1 MSDNPFLS
9 GSGVFLPGEGPV
21 LAWLKEA
28 VAEGEGI
35 NAADPC
41 YEIADRGM
49 DYILGKQASSRAN
62 AEQPAYLPRV
72 VINETRR
79 TVRRHV
85 SALTDVKPVYAFRT
99 ANPHFQQQSMLLNQL
114 TAVWWINTFADLA
127 LADAA
132 RYAAAAGS
140 GDLVCEYNPYYGPY
154 GDVQLFARDARDTIP
169 IRPSRD
175 GSIQNW
181 YGVILKEAHSV
192 NVLKA
197 MYPNRPDLFGQRS
210 PWGTGVFSKFKQGT
224 SRIMGGG
231 NQPIWDKMPKTGR
244 GVLSDEIVLYRAFF
258 NDPSLNTTN
267 HKILMGQAGTSWS
280 YLVNPGDRLYPRK
293 RLIVA
298 TESGVAFDGPSP
310 YWHGLF
316 PVSRLQLEHYPWT
329 FFGLPLIDIK
339 SGLPDAINKLLT
351 DMLTHIGQRANPA
364 VVGNARVPDSALRQ
378 FDPRRPNAKLRTNEQ
393 IGTGLSAWQT
403 QDLPSFSFE
412 LWQALRQ
419 AYHEITGDAQIDA
432 LQMSALTRVP
442 DADSME
448 AWMAAMSPELKMEGR
463 QVELCLREIAEMQ
476 KANIF
481 QYYDAARRVSIL
493 GDTGL
498 TLQDIDYDPG
508 NMGPAMQEGDEGY
521 LPKLN
526 VNNDIRDRAQFFLKL
541 FNFYVTPNSLLA
553 LNAKSEQMKYLQL
566 TRGGMCDMWTL
577 GKKLEIPEMGD
588 PPMMMLPALTPP
600 NEQEMAMLAAGGQ
613 VPGKQFDS
621 ATGQVMVMRTPQTI
635 PERLIAQVQLGLSLA
650 TGPAGATAGS
660 NPQGAGRKAS
670 AQESPEVE
678 RQKTADGGERIKVR
692 ESDKGGGR

>member
-1 MSDNPFLS
+1 MAENNPFLS
-9 GSGVFLPGEGPV
+9 GSGTFLPGGGPI
-21 LAWLKEA
+21 LSWLKEA
-28 VAEGEGI
+28 ITEGEGI
-35 NAADPC
+35 NSQDPC
-41 YEIADRGM
+41 YSIIDKGM
-49 DYILGKQASSRAN
+49 EYIMGQQASLRATN
-62 AEQPAYLPRV
+62 EQPAYLPKV

-99 ANPHFQQQSMLLNQL
+99 ANPNFQQQALLLNQL

-132 RYAAAAGS
+132 RYAAAGGS

-154 GDVQLFARDARDTIP
+154 GDVQLFARDSRDTIP

-192 NVLKA
+192 NVLRS
-197 MYPNRPDLFGQRS
+197 MYPNRPDLFGTRS
-210 PWGTGVFSKFKQGT
+210 PWGTGVFSKFKQGA
-224 SRIMGGG
+224 SKIMGGG
-231 NQPIWDKMPKTGR
+231 NQPVWDKMPHTGR
-244 GVLSDEIVLYRAFF
+244 GVVNDEIILYRAFF
-258 NDPSLNTTN
+258 NDPALNMTN
-267 HKILMGQAGTSWS
+267 HKVLMGKVGTSWS
-280 YLVNPGDRLYPRK
+280 YLVEPGARLYPRK

-298 TESGVAFDGPSP
+298 TESGIAYDGPSP

-339 SGLPDAINKLLT
+339 SGLPDAINGLLN
-351 DMLTHIGQRANPA
+351 DMLSAVKQRANPA

-393 IGTGLSAWQT
+393 IGTGLQAWQT
-403 QDLPSFSFE
+403 QDLPPWSFE
-412 LWQALRQ
+412 LWQALRL

-432 LQMSALTRVP
+432 LQMAALVRIP
-442 DADSME
+442 DADSIE
-448 AWMAAMSPELKMEGR
+448 AWQAAMSPELKMEGR

-481 QYYDAARRVSIL
+481 QYYDAARRLEIL
-493 GDTGL
+493 GDAGL
-498 TLQDIDYDPG
+498 TLQDFDYDPD
-508 NMGPAMQEGDEGY
+508 NMVPAMRPEDEGY

-526 VNNDIRDRAQFFLKL
+526 VNNDIKDRAQFFLKL

-553 LNAKSEQMKYLQL
+553 LNAKYEQMKYLQL
-566 TRGGMCDMWTL
+566 ARAGWCDIWTL

-588 PPMMMLPALTPP
+588 PPPMMLPSTEPP
-600 NEQEMAMLAAGGQ
+600 PVDPMEIQMIASGQ
-613 VPGKQFDS
+613 VPGKAMDP
-621 ATGQVMVMRTPQTI
+621 ATGQIMVMRAPQTI
-635 PERLIAQVQLGLSLA
+635 PERLVAQMQLGLEMQVSA
-650 TGPAGATAGS
+650 
-660 NPQGAGRKAS
+660 AGRKS
-670 AQESPEVE
+670 SGQESPTIE
-678 RQKTADGGERIKVR
+678 RQKTADGGERVKMR
-692 ESDKGGGR
+692 ESSKGGGGN